1 MYTGEAEIQARRRI
15 LAVLLD
21 ESRRVLDAARELA
34 NMNTAL
40 VAKDEAA
47 ASKALE
53 NLHLAISDVEA
64 FRRSLSRQLA
74 EIGSMMMNREDLLR
88 AAYTIETIASY
99 LESISFRVSQLKMQ
113 VLKKAGMTEDL
124 ATLLDQ
130 IIDILGKTHETV
142 RALHFNP
149 AKLNELIQ
157 SVEKAERVMDE
168 KYRSSTIKTM
178 KELDDL
184 KELILL
190 KDVLERIETVSDL
203 ALSLADLVVI
213 ISLGI

>member
-40 VAKDEAA
+40 VAKDEGA

>member
-1 MYTGEAEIQARRRI
+1 MYTGEAEIQAKRRI

-40 VAKDEAA
+40 VNKDEAA
-47 ASKALE
+47 ASKALD

-99 LESISFRVSQLKMQ
+99 LESISFRVSQLKMP

-124 ATLLDQ
+124 ATLFDQ

-149 AKLNELIQ
+149 SKLNELIQ

-203 ALSLADLVVI
+203 ALSLADLIVI

>member
-34 NMNTAL
+34 NLNGAL
-40 VAKDEAA
+40 LQKDEDAA
-47 ASKALE
+47 NKALE
-53 NLHLAISDVEA
+53 NIHLAISDVEA

-74 EIGSMMMNREDLLR
+74 EIGSMMLNREDLLR
-88 AAYTIETIASY
+88 AAYTVETIASY

-113 VLKKAGMTEDL
+113 VVKKSGLADDLKAL
-124 ATLLDQ
+124 FDQ

-149 AKLNELIQ
+149 GKVNELIQ
-157 SVEKAERVMDE
+157 GVEKAERVMDE
-168 KYRSSTIKTM
+168 KYRSSTIKTLR
-178 KELDDL
+178 EVNDV

-203 ALSLADLVVI
+203 SLSLADLIVI

>member
-1 MYTGEAEIQARRRI
+1 
-15 LAVLLD
+15 
-21 ESRRVLDAARELA
+21 
-34 NMNTAL
+34 
-40 VAKDEAA
+40 
-47 ASKALE
+47 
-53 NLHLAISDVEA
+53 
-64 FRRSLSRQLA
+64 
-74 EIGSMMMNREDLLR
+74 
-88 AAYTIETIASY
+88 
-99 LESISFRVSQLKMQ
+99 
-113 VLKKAGMTEDL
+113 
-124 ATLLDQ
+124 
-130 IIDILGKTHETV
+130 
-142 RALHFNP
+142 
-149 AKLNELIQ
+149 LNELIQ